1 MQGRRRRIRLSAYA
15 VAAALLLYALALGWT
30 AFKANA
36 HLREARA
43 AVGPLRSAL
52 VDQRTPAAEID
63 RRLRTLQHEA
73 DAARSLTGGPLWG
86 LPAALPR
93 VGDAFETVRGASV
106 AVSRVAHEVLPPV
119 SRARNGLV
127 GVSLEDPR
135 GGIDLAPIKAAQ
147 QPLGEAERA
156 AEAVRAD
163 VRALPA
169 SGIGTV
175 DAARRDLVTQLD
187 EVAAQL
193 SSSHDLVSLL
203 PPMLGSQGPRRYL
216 VAFQND
222 AEARGAGGLP
232 GVYAVVRADRGRLD
246 FVRYGVSGDFA
257 GVDVPLDGL
266 GEDYA
271 KLYRGAAP
279 GRFFGNATVS
289 PHFPSGATL
298 LLRFHEARYHDRL
311 DGAVAIDP
319 TALSMLLAV
328 TGPTTLEDGTRVGAA
343 NVVALTERDAY
354 ERFPDPVLRKLYLI
368 EVAKAVADDILER
381 GPRKGT
387 TFASALG
394 KAVEARRLLVF
405 STHDSEQAVLA
416 SRKVGGALSD
426 TDGLFSGVVINNGGG
441 NKLDYYL
448 EREVTYQAASCS
460 SSTPHQATVT
470 VRLTNTAP
478 KSGLSDYVAG
488 RADQPVVPV
497 KKGTNRLLVSYY
509 ATKGAGFTQA
519 TLDGEPALLASDT
532 ERGRPVFTS
541 TLDIGPGQSRVLRL
555 TIEEPPQAKGP
566 VTTLV
571 QPLVRPQKTVVD
583 AAGCPAS

>member
-1 MQGRRRRIRLSAYA
+1 VQGRRRRIRLSAYA
-15 VAAALLLYALALGWT
+15 VAAALLLCALALGWT
-30 AFKANA
+30 AFETHA

-63 RRLRTLQHEA
+63 RRLRTLQREA
-73 DAARSLTGGPLWG
+73 DAARSLTDGPLWG
-86 LPAALPR
+86 LPAALPW
-93 VGDAFETVRGASV
+93 VGEPFQTVRGAST
-106 AVSRVAHEVLPPV
+106 AVSAVAHEVLPPV
-119 SRARNGLV
+119 TRARHSLV
-127 GVSLEDPR
+127 GVSLQNPG
-135 GGIDLAPIKAAQ
+135 GGIDLAPVRAAQ
-147 QPLGEAERA
+147 QPLGEARRA

-163 VRALPA
+163 VRALPT
-169 SGIGTV
+169 SGIRPV
-175 DAARRDLVTQLD
+175 DAARRDLVSQLD

-193 SSSHDLVSLL
+193 TSSHDVVSLL
-203 PPMLGSQGPRRYL
+203 PRMLGAQEPRRYL

-232 GVYAVVRADRGRLD
+232 GVYAVVRADQGRLD

-257 GVDVPLDGL
+257 GVQVPLDGL
-266 GEDYA
+266 GEEYA
-271 KLYRGAAP
+271 RLYRGAGP

-289 PHFPSGATL
+289 PHFPSGGTL
-298 LLRFHEARYHDRL
+298 LLRYYEARYGDRL
-311 DGAVAIDP
+311 DGAVALDP

-328 TGPTTLEDGTRVGAA
+328 TGPTRLEDGTRVGAD

-354 ERFPDPVLRKLYLI
+354 QRFPDPVLRKLYLI

-381 GPRKGT
+381 GPDKGVR
-387 TFASALG
+387 FAGALG
-394 KAVEARRLLVF
+394 TAADARRLLVF
-405 STHDSEQAVLA
+405 STHPSEQAVLA
-416 SRKVGGALSD
+416 GRKVGGALSD
-426 TDGLFSGVVINNGGG
+426 TEGLFSGVVVNNGGG

-448 EREVTYQAASCS
+448 EREVTYDASCS
-460 SSTPHQATVT
+460 SGRHQAQVT

-509 ATKGAGFTQA
+509 ATKGAGFTRA
-519 TLDGEPALLASDT
+519 TLDGKPALLASET

-541 TLDIGPGQSRVLRL
+541 TIDIGPGQTRVLRL
-555 TIEEPPQAKGP
+555 TIEEPPHARGP

-571 QPLVRPQKTVVD
+571 QPLVRPQKTVVN
-583 AAGCPAS
+583 AAGCPAP